1 MFWGDEKI
9 MKYVSMAFYICGC
22 FYVLFGIYAMLSN
35 IKGRVNRQ
43 FSRLAIS
50 LAIWSYAYFI
60 SISVPT
66 AEASAFWRSVTVFGW
81 GVFPSLLV
89 HLVLL
94 IAEHKNLLKK
104 RSTFIAIY
112 LPAFINIILFSPFG
126 YLEDASYKLVRT
138 SFSWVNVFG
147 NSIGG
152 IWSSIYHILFTTLA
166 LVLLIRWWAG
176 IEPGT
181 ILKRKS
187 TYLLVSVLLPY
198 FAGVAMDIMPFKNPL
213 LPNLE
218 VIYNV
223 IPTMLLFVL
232 LRTSGMLVG
241 RSRVEV
247 LPPGSGILPEENR
260 FHTFHTA
267 SVIFFIGGASSFFTA
282 YFVAGRDLAKELS
295 LGLFVM
301 ACGTFLAFIPHIT
314 KRHSLQ
320 NTLFLITS
328 ILGQSYFIIIHVG
341 VGAETI
347 WAVYIVFLLFTII
360 LDSEI
365 HTYIFIGATL
375 ATQIVLWI
383 MFPKT
388 YAIIDNPQYFRRIF
402 IILLTYYAVRYLTRE
417 YAAKMR
423 GYQRYA
429 KEQETL
435 EKISNNFLSVD
446 RGNIDEKIDEM
457 LKLSKEILGFDQAY
471 LAEFSADFRE
481 ATVLAVYPEEGDA
494 MESLPY
500 RPGVKVTTKD
510 NPVFETLIDQKRPIA
525 YEDGGDEKI
534 GEGGKEEDF
543 LTSKG
548 IKSYYILPVIVDEN
562 MVGIFVIEY
571 RGKGDRGAREGRLAF
586 LGIIVN
592 ILADTKKKI
601 LYEEKLYN
609 FAYFDENTKLANRNM
624 LKVNIEETLHDR
636 KESERLVIFDVELD
650 NLRMINDTFGH
661 SVGEQVVMKS
671 ATMLEGLM
679 QEGCTLSRVSQG
691 KFVVVMPVPE
701 TDEQIEECARIIVGA
716 FSDPILPEE
725 GVESLFVTISIGIAV
740 YPDDGRDADTLLKSA
755 DLAGYEARA
764 SGNQVVFCTDQ
775 LKSRIASN
783 TILTNRLFRS
793 LKNDEFSLAFQ
804 PQISCST
811 GKTVGVEALLRWTT
825 VDKERVAPDTFIPML
840 EQTGLIHDVGLWV
853 LEQAL
858 REHNRLVSKGF
869 PPLRFSVNLSVVQFQ
884 KNDFV
889 PNVARIIEQSRVD
902 PKYIELEITESMLSK
917 NFSDSIQKLGQLKE
931 LGLNIAIDDFGKGYS
946 SLHRLDMVPFNRIKI
961 DKSIIDDINFETK
974 KSVIAKVIVSLA
986 RALMADIT
994 AEGVETKAQADFM
1007 KEIACDEIQGYLYS
1021 RPLSSEALEEFLKNE
1036 ALRADA

>member
-267 SVIFFIGGASSFFTA
+267 SVIFLIGGASSFFTA

-301 ACGTFLAFIPHIT
+301 ACGTFWL
-314 KRHSLQ
+314 
-320 NTLFLITS
+320 
-328 ILGQSYFIIIHVG
+328 
-341 VGAETI
+341 
-347 WAVYIVFLLFTII
+347 
-360 LDSEI
+360 
-365 HTYIFIGATL
+365 
-375 ATQIVLWI
+375 
-383 MFPKT
+383 
-388 YAIIDNPQYFRRIF
+388 
-402 IILLTYYAVRYLTRE
+402 
-417 YAAKMR
+417 
-423 GYQRYA
+423 
-429 KEQETL
+429 
-435 EKISNNFLSVD
+435 
-446 RGNIDEKIDEM
+446 
-457 LKLSKEILGFDQAY
+457 
-471 LAEFSADFRE
+471 
-481 ATVLAVYPEEGDA
+481 
-494 MESLPY
+494 
-500 RPGVKVTTKD
+500 
-510 NPVFETLIDQKRPIA
+510 
-525 YEDGGDEKI
+525 
-534 GEGGKEEDF
+534 
-543 LTSKG
+543 
-548 IKSYYILPVIVDEN
+548 
-562 MVGIFVIEY
+562 
-571 RGKGDRGAREGRLAF
+571 
-586 LGIIVN
+586 
-592 ILADTKKKI
+592 
-601 LYEEKLYN
+601 
-609 FAYFDENTKLANRNM
+609 
-624 LKVNIEETLHDR
+624 
-636 KESERLVIFDVELD
+636 
-650 NLRMINDTFGH
+650 
-661 SVGEQVVMKS
+661 
-671 ATMLEGLM
+671 
-679 QEGCTLSRVSQG
+679 LSR
-691 KFVVVMPVPE
+691 
-701 TDEQIEECARIIVGA
+701 I
-716 FSDPILPEE
+716 
-725 GVESLFVTISIGIAV
+725 
-740 YPDDGRDADTLLKSA
+740 
-755 DLAGYEARA
+755 
-764 SGNQVVFCTDQ
+764 
-775 LKSRIASN
+775 
-783 TILTNRLFRS
+783 
-793 LKNDEFSLAFQ
+793 
-804 PQISCST
+804 
-811 GKTVGVEALLRWTT
+811 
-825 VDKERVAPDTFIPML
+825 
-840 EQTGLIHDVGLWV
+840 
-853 LEQAL
+853 
-858 REHNRLVSKGF
+858 
-869 PPLRFSVNLSVVQFQ
+869 
-884 KNDFV
+884 
-889 PNVARIIEQSRVD
+889 
-902 PKYIELEITESMLSK
+902 
-917 NFSDSIQKLGQLKE
+917 
-931 LGLNIAIDDFGKGYS
+931 
-946 SLHRLDMVPFNRIKI
+946 
-961 DKSIIDDINFETK
+961 
-974 KSVIAKVIVSLA
+974 
-986 RALMADIT
+986 
-994 AEGVETKAQADFM
+994 
-1007 KEIACDEIQGYLYS
+1007 
-1021 RPLSSEALEEFLKNE
+1021 
-1036 ALRADA
+1036 